1 MIALNLP
8 SEQLPQNSCI
18 NLNSLSCTNEQSYL
32 VSGHDS
38 ANVMELQNT
47 DSIAD
52 CKEGKDTPT

>member
-1 MIALNLP
+1 M
-8 SEQLPQNSCI
+8 
-18 NLNSLSCTNEQSYL
+18 SCTNEQSYL

-38 ANVMELQNT
+38 ASVMELQNT